1 MIVTPLCITPLPV
14 IIHVPL
20 RMFVMVEG
28 NSNSFGECVVRPKA
42 RFKVQVETEFE
53 GTRIYTIKYRC
64 CYLQYHNCEAS
75 FEVVIKFDC

>member
-28 NSNSFGECVVRPKA
+28 NSNSFGECVVRPRA

-53 GTRIYTIKYRC
+53 GARIYTIKFFAVEIYGSTMAVH
-64 CYLQYHNCEAS
+64 YK
-75 FEVVIKFDC
+75 V